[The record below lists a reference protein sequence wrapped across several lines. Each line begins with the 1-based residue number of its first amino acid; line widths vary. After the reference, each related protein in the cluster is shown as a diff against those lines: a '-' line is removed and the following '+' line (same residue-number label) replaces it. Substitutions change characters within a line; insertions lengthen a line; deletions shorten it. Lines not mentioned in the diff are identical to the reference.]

1 MSDKEPRFTLTAFYM
16 GGLDSEKDR
25 AIEKAAKRT
34 SDGAG
39 MALGDGERDMSFS
52 FHTKPS
58 ATGAAKRI
66 QAIRGVRVELRDD
79 KTDKDIPI

>member
-1 MSDKEPRFTLTAFYM
+1 MSDKEPRYTLNAFYE
-16 GGLDSEKDR
+16 GYDPDGKDKQ
-25 AIEKAAKRT
+25 IEKAAKRG

-39 MALGDGERDMSFS
+39 YGLGERDMSFS
-52 FHTKPS
+52 FHTKPA

-79 KTDKDIPI
+79 KADKDIPI